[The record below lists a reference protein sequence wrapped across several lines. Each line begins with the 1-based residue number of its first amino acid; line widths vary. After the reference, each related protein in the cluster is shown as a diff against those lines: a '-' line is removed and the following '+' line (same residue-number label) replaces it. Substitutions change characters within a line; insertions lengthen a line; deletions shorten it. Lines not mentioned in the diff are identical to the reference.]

1 MPDIKN
7 TIGKLQSASKLLESI
22 GDGSYDNLDIE
33 SLKETLSK
41 INDSVEEL
49 KQEVKES
56 EDSLIRYQE

>member
-1 MPDIKN
+1 MPDIQN

-22 GDGSYDNLDIE
+22 SDGSYDNIDIE
-33 SLKETLSK
+33 SLKDILSK

-49 KQEVKES
+49 KQDVKES